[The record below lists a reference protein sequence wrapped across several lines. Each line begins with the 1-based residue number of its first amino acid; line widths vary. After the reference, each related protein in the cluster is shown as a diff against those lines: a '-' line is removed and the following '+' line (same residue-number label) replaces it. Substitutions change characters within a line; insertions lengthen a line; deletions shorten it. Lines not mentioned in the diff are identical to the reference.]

1 MSVTVGGDLLR
12 RGDEQRREETGTVF
26 FCFLNL
32 FPSSLSRVLCHRFRA
47 RRAQEKRQ
55 VDAAVNLGPSS
66 FPLKWGKC
74 RYIYDRK
81 QRGGLRAPTRLKGQC
96 NVFRVFWFC
105 FVSSPSRKRNSGF
118 LSTNSLSA
126 AYTLK
131 GRLLPEKRTTNS
143 RTSENDRNGSLRGK
157 SK

>member
-12 RGDEQRREETGTVF
+12 RGDEQRREETGTLF

-47 RRAQEKRQ
+47 RRVQEKRQ

-96 NVFRVFWFC
+96 NVFRVFFVLFC
-105 FVSSPSRKRNSGF
+105 FFSFSKKEFGIPFHQLPERRVYSQRKAVAGKKNHEFKDFRKR
-118 LSTNSLSA
+118 
-126 AYTLK
+126 
-131 GRLLPEKRTTNS
+131 P
-143 RTSENDRNGSLRGK
+143 
-157 SK
+157 